1 MEKYRV
7 ISKWTSDHRPMGYR
21 QDGKPQERVEA
32 LGILSEEEAKY
43 TLEYFNKHLTDGA
56 WIADR
61 YELDDDKYRCFELIL
76 PPAIQKAE
84 EAYTEIKTKEVAPV
98 IIIEKPIVESKV
110 EVIEEPIVEPKT
122 ETVDEPIVESTPEV
136 VPEKKKRN
144 KVQRVEYFKPVAKI
158 VKSDLLNTEE
168 IFGSTKTI
176 YVAKYIA
183 TQRNLGP
190 NIQKI
195 NGRIPSEE
203 RVQIYTD
210 FNNNLVEEISITE
223 AVVRLGGTRYEANGK
238 EINVVFLD
246 EIDFRSQ
253 EFILGKINKK
263 F

>member
-1 MEKYRV
+1 MEKYRI
-7 ISKWTSDHRPMGYR
+7 ISRWTIDYSPRGYR

-76 PPAIQKAE
+76 PLSIQKTE
-84 EAYTEIKTKEVAPV
+84 ESSTEVKSEEVAPV
-98 IIIEKPIVESKV
+98 IIIEEPIVESKF
-110 EVIEEPIVEPKT
+110 EVIEEPIVELKV
-122 ETVDEPIVESTPEV
+122 ETAEESIIEPTPEV

-210 FNNNLVEEISITE
+210 FNNNLVQEISITE